1 MANFQYKALAADGKM
16 TEGTLEA
23 GGRQDALRL
32 LQGRGLRP
40 IRLGEGTAQGRAA
53 DKKSA
58 EAATDA
64 LVRKK
69 ISFKTLEN
77 FTRQLSSLLAAGVP
91 LARAL
96 QILSRESSNKAAQAK
111 WKAIYNLVI
120 DGLPLADAMGRLP
133 ETFPRV
139 YVAMV
144 QAGET
149 GGFLDLVLSQIAD
162 FQARDKELR
171 GKVKAAMIYPCVLL
185 FLAVCVMIFLM
196 TFFIPRFTKLFQG
209 LGGQLPWITQLV
221 VGASHVCV
229 QYGPVV
235 AAGVALAVYAIRHW
249 MKSEQ
254 GRRQWERMM
263 LKAPVI
269 GPLTARFA
277 MTRFCR
283 MLGTLA
289 KSGVALIT
297 ALRVARESLGNVTL
311 VDALNNSIER
321 VKQGDALATSLSD
334 CPQLFPDSVVEMIS
348 IAEETGRLD
357 QELIR
362 LADVTE
368 GEMDGQMRAAVSL
381 AEPLLLLLIAAFIGT
396 IFISMVLPIFS
407 IQDMIK

>member
-1 MANFQYKALAADGKM
+1 MSNFQYKALAADGKI

-40 IRLGEGTAQGRAA
+40 IRLGEGTAQARAA

-58 EAATDA
+58 EVASEA

-69 ISFKTLEN
+69 IAFKTLEN

-111 WKAIYNLVI
+111 WKTIHNLVI

-185 FLAVCVMIFLM
+185 FLAVCVVIFLM

-209 LGGQLPWITQLV
+209 LGGQLPWITQMV
-221 VGASHVCV
+221 VAASHVCV
-229 QYGPVV
+229 HYGPVV
-235 AAGVALAVYAIRHW
+235 AAGVALAVYAIRQW
-249 MKSEQ
+249 LKSDQ

-263 LKAPVI
+263 LGAPVI

-297 ALRVARESLGNVTL
+297 ALRVARESLGNQTL

-321 VKQGDALATSLSD
+321 VKQGDALAASLSD
-334 CPQLFPDSVVEMIS
+334 CPQLFPGSVVEMIS

-368 GEMDGQMRAAVSL
+368 GEMDGQMRAAVAL
-381 AEPLLLLLIAAFIGT
+381 AEPLLLLCIAAFIGT